1 MTFYFD
7 LQGIPKKG
15 VLLPLLQ
22 VVNPTFLGGTPRII
36 SRMCRVV
43 SFYLLM
49 VIVVNFNEFLIILL

>member
-1 MTFYFD
+1 M
-7 LQGIPKKG
+7 LQGVPPKKWD
-15 VLLPLLQ
+15 LLLLLQ
-22 VVNPTFLGGTPRII
+22 VVNPTFLGGTPRSI